1 MPIDRINTWFGR
13 KKPSVGLALGSGS
26 ARGLA
31 HIGVI
36 RALEEADIPIDY
48 IAGTSIGALVG
59 AVYAAGNLDSLAQAY
74 SEFTWKK
81 IAYFFD
87 LTFPK
92 SGLIDGKKITDFVR
106 GYVNTKN
113 IEDLRLPFLA
123 VATNIENG
131 AEVRLTHG
139 DVIDAVR
146 ASFSVPGIFTP
157 THHQGLLLVD
167 GGLVNPVPV
176 SALRKMG
183 AKRTIA
189 VDLNHDIINGKAP
202 DLRASHLEPKAA
214 DKTPPTKLEEAMD
227 WLNFKLQSLDNPALK
242 YVRNWWSEE
251 PTPNIFELMLASIN
265 IMETRITRSCLQL
278 DPPDLLIQPPL
289 GHIRFLE
296 FNRADEIIQLGYD
309 EARKQLQK
317 AKLFSDKRK

>member
-1 MPIDRINTWFGR
+1 MPIDINPISHWFGR
-13 KKPSVGLALGSGS
+13 KKTSVGLALGSGS

-36 RALEEADIPIDY
+36 RAIEEAGIPIDC

-59 AVYAAGNLDSLAQAY
+59 AVYAAGNLNSLAQAY

-123 VATNIENG
+123 VATDIDTG
-131 AEVRLTHG
+131 AEVHLTHG

-157 THHQGLLLVD
+157 THHQGLVLVD

-189 VDLNHDIINGKAP
+189 VDLNHDIISGKAP
-202 DLRASHLEPKAA
+202 GLATSHLDTQAP
-214 DKTPPTKLEEAMD
+214 DRTPPTKFQEAMD

-251 PTPNIFELMLASIN
+251 PSPNIFELMLASIN
-265 IMETRITRSCLQL
+265 IMETRITSNCLQL

-296 FNRADEIIQLGYD
+296 FNRADEIIQIGYD

-317 AKLFSDKRK
+317 TNFF